1 MANET
6 RKMPSSAFNLAASAF
21 QLSGDPVKLDSGVT
35 KYPVKMLAR
44 GVDPIPHW
52 YFGTLANELT
62 GLKHK
67 DSIPIDH
74 VHDQEQILGALD
86 KFEIQSDGL
95 HVSGYLVSTQPGDKA
110 ETIAKQMAAG
120 VPYEASIDF
129 SGYPYKIEKL
139 GAGQTATVNGR
150 QMTGPGYI
158 FRESPLRGVALCP
171 YGADQSTSSSL
182 ATLSAFAPQI
192 EIEVLTQ
199 ESPMAETP
207 ASPSA
212 ADSQA
217 GSPVTK
223 TPEQLAVEK
232 AQAEKLAADQAAD
245 KLSILKKL
253 CSFLGF
259 GDAASLSVPE
269 HEAGKGAPVDKLA
282 LLDKLTAE
290 FGAEIAVKALKAEN
304 PVEEA
309 ARLKAASV
317 AAEIETLR
325 AENAKL
331 SAQGKGG
338 KPAGFTDPS
347 NRQKL
352 SFAEA
357 CFGGKK

>member
-1 MANET
+1 
-6 RKMPSSAFNLAASAF
+6 
-21 QLSGDPVKLDSGVT
+21 
-35 KYPVKMLAR
+35 
-44 GVDPIPHW
+44 
-52 YFGTLANELT
+52 
-62 GLKHK
+62 
-67 DSIPIDH
+67 
-74 VHDQEQILGALD
+74 
-86 KFEIQSDGL
+86 
-95 HVSGYLVSTQPGDKA
+95 
-110 ETIAKQMAAG
+110 
-120 VPYEASIDF
+120 
-129 SGYPYKIEKL
+129 
-139 GAGQTATVNGR
+139 
-150 QMTGPGYI
+150 
-158 FRESPLRGVALCP
+158 
-171 YGADQSTSSSL
+171 
-182 ATLSAFAPQI
+182 
-192 EIEVLTQ
+192 
-199 ESPMAETP
+199 MAETP

-232 AQAEKLAADQAAD
+232 AQAEKLAAD

-309 ARLKAASV
+309 ARLKAASA

-338 KPAGFTDPS
+338 KPAEFTDPS